1 MWAVVTRD
9 RILVSCVARSQLG
22 LFCGRG
28 ALRSGPAC
36 RVQASAGQ
44 WLESVEPCVELPAHC
59 PWLSP
64 ATQMWFLGTQ
74 AWCDLGSGSEN
85 CLTWDRRSLRAVSV
99 TRALRCGC
107 TRARFSG
114 EPPTPG
120 GELRGSGLAD
130 AWCVLG
136 ESSCGW
142 WGGAGWVPRPPRAVD
157 RARIVPAGALCT
169 QARLSWG
176 SGLVWPGAG
185 AQKSVMETTHK
196 WLLLFD
202 IKSGGSHGPRS
213 CPVGAAGTQ
222 PAGLGLGP
230 GGRSWGRELP

>member
-1 MWAVVTRD
+1 M
-9 RILVSCVARSQLG
+9 
-22 LFCGRG
+22 
-28 ALRSGPAC
+28 
-36 RVQASAGQ
+36 
-44 WLESVEPCVELPAHC
+44 ELPTHC

-74 AWCDLGSGSEN
+74 AWCDLASGSEN

-99 TRALRCGC
+99 TCVLRGGC
-107 TRARFSG
+107 TRAHFSG

-120 GELRGSGLAD
+120 GELRGLGLAD

-136 ESSCGW
+136 EPSCGW
-142 WGGAGWVPRPPRAVD
+142 WGDAGWVPWPPCAVD
-157 RARIVPAGALCT
+157 RARIVPAGMLRT

-185 AQKSVMETTHK
+185 AQKLVMETTHK

-202 IKSGGSHGPRS
+202 IKSSGSHGPRS
-213 CPVGAAGTQ
+213 CPVGVAGTQ
-222 PAGLGLGP
+222 PAGLGLRPEGHS
-230 GGRSWGRELP
+230 RGRELP